1 MNLGVI
7 LPTINLWGGVKRFLE
22 LGNIFVDKG
31 HRFTVVTP
39 EGIPPGWF
47 AFRGNVACIADLDA
61 MQFDALFTTESQF
74 VALLRS
80 ANTRL
85 RIFYHV
91 LQSEDLRPVIA
102 DSAVIVFVNSRNL
115 YDFDRRVYRITPF
128 LAAGG
133 VNLKVYSPKPT
144 RDLGNPITV
153 LVYGRLRIKRK
164 GTRFV
169 VHACER
175 LHKQGIAIKLL
186 LFDTPLTESDRQRI
200 NSFRCAC
207 PFEFVVDHPIDR
219 NNALFHRA
227 DVFVSAEKN
236 AGWANTSA
244 EAMAAGI
251 PVIATRS
258 GSRDFLFNN
267 KTGMVVWRNSISIAW
282 AIKRMIADQELRQR
296 LTAEARQTIERFD
309 WQVLADSI
317 LREIERELR
326 NSW

>member
-7 LPTINLWGGVKRFLE
+7 LPTIDLWGGVKRFLE

-31 HRFTVVTP
+31 HNFTVVTP
-39 EGIPPGWF
+39 EGAPPAWF
-47 AFRGNVACIADLDA
+47 AFKGDVARIADLGA

-74 VALLRS
+74 VADLRS

-91 LQSEDLRPVIA
+91 LQSEDLRPIIA
-102 DSAVIVFVNSRNL
+102 DPAIKVFVNSRNL
-115 YDFDRRVYRITPF
+115 YDFDRRAYRITPF

-133 VNLKVYSPKPT
+133 VNLKVYSPKPS

-169 VHACER
+169 VRACER
-175 LHKQGIAIKLL
+175 LHKQGFAIKLL
-186 LFDTPLTESDRQRI
+186 LFDTPLTESDRQLI
-200 NSFRCAC
+200 TSFHCAC

-219 NNALFHRA
+219 NNSLFHRA
-227 DVFVSAEKN
+227 DIFVSAEKN
-236 AGWANTSA
+236 AGWANTCA

-251 PVIATRS
+251 PVIATQS
-258 GSRDFLFNN
+258 GSRDFLVHNQ
-267 KTGMVVWRNSISIAW
+267 TGLVVWRNSISIGW
-282 AIKRMIADQELRQR
+282 AIKWMIADRELRQR
-296 LTAEARQTIERFD
+296 LAAEGRRTIERFD
-309 WQVLADSI
+309 WQVLAGSI
-317 LREIERELR
+317 LSEIEGELL
-326 NSW
+326 SL